1 MNYKL
6 ISIFAVLFIILAGTV
21 GAVYVYETRIAVEP
35 TPVVPVV
42 PVTPTECTEEAK
54 VCPDGSSVGRIGP
67 NCAFAECPVV
77 VVPPVKEGT
86 VAELNQKILT
96 NGVYIT
102 PLDVVTDSRCP
113 ADVTCVWAGEVT
125 LKTTLEKAGVSKVVV
140 LKMGVPTTFEHML
153 VTLVS
158 VTPENNSKKPYTEDV
173 YRFTFRVT
181 ADSAAV
187 LPKTGTIKG
196 TVTTSPTCP
205 VERIPPEPGCA
216 PKPYAT
222 AIKVRVEG
230 TVAVIKTIQSNASGA
245 FSASLP
251 IGSYELE
258 AVTEN
263 NAIFPRCGKIV
274 AAVTA
279 DKTITADISCDTGI
293 R

>member
-6 ISIFAVLFIILAGTV
+6 IAIFAVLFIILGGTA

-35 TPVVPVV
+35 TPSNPLVP
-42 PVTPTECTEEAK
+42 TLPTACTLEAK
-54 VCPDGSSVGRIGP
+54 VCPDGSSVGRTGP

-77 VVPPVKEGT
+77 VVPVVKDGT
-86 VAELNQKILT
+86 VAALGQTIRT
-96 NGVYIT
+96 NGVLIT
-102 PLDVVTDSRCP
+102 PLDVVSDSRCP
-113 ADVTCVWAGEVT
+113 VDVTCIWAGEVT
-125 LKTTLEKAGVSKVVV
+125 LKTTLEKNGVSKVVV

-153 VTLVS
+153 VTLTAVI
-158 VTPENNSKKPYTEDV
+158 PLNNSKKTYTKDA

-181 ADSAAV
+181 PDSAAV
-187 LPKTGTIKG
+187 QPKTGTVSG

-222 AIKVRVEG
+222 AIKVRAEG

-245 FSASLP
+245 FSTSLP

-263 NAIFPRCGKIV
+263 NAIFPHCGKIV
-274 AAVTA
+274 VAVTV
-279 DKTITADISCDTGI
+279 DKTTTSDISCDTGI

>member
-6 ISIFAVLFIILAGTV
+6 ISIFTVVFIIFVGTA

-35 TPVVPVV
+35 RAVVPVV
-42 PVTPTECTEEAK
+42 PVTPTACTLEAK
-54 VCPDGSSVGRIGP
+54 VCPGGSSVGRTGP

-77 VVPPVKEGT
+77 VVPPVQTGT
-86 VAELNQKILT
+86 VAALNQKILT

-102 PLDVVTDSRCP
+102 PLDVVADSRCP
-113 ADVTCVWAGEVT
+113 VDVTCIWAGEVT
-125 LKTTLEKAGVSKVVV
+125 LKTTLEKDGVSKVVV

-158 VTPENNSKKPYTEDV
+158 VTPENNSKKPYTEDA

-181 ADSAAV
+181 ADTAAV
-187 LPKTGTIKG
+187 GAKTGTVSG

-205 VERIPPEPGCA
+205 VEHFPPEPQCA

-222 AIKVRVEG
+222 TIKISNEG
-230 TVAVIKTIQSNASGA
+230 TKNALKTIESNSKGI
-245 FSASLP
+245 FTVSLP
-251 IGSYELE
+251 VGSYELS
-258 AVTEN
+258 AIN
-263 NAIFPRCGKIV
+263 APDAIFPSCGKIIV
-274 AAVTA
+274 AVTA
-279 DKTITADISCDTGI
+279 DKTTTADISCDTGI